1 MSSMVWSETAFSG
14 SPVAVRKASPL
25 AWVAV
30 VGLHA
35 AAVAGLMQAAPML
48 MPADEPPVVMVSLT
62 QPMQEQPA
70 QREAPQPPAK
80 PVQRS
85 LPATPPAPAPKP
97 VRSAAPAP
105 VLAAQNTQAATPE
118 AVRAMEPSK
127 PAAPSAE
134 VAAKPA
140 PAVVAEASPKAAQAV
155 AQTVPQAVTAPRF
168 DADYLDNPSPA
179 YPPLSR
185 REGEEGTV
193 MLSVYVEANGQA
205 GKVELARSSGF
216 ERLDRAALAAVKRWR
231 FVPARRGSDAVADW
245 VRVPI
250 VFSLKE

>member
-1 MSSMVWSETAFSG
+1 MPEAARPVESAKPV
-14 SPVAVRKASPL
+14 SPDAKPL
-25 AWVAV
+25 NK
-30 VGLHA
+30 
-35 AAVAGLMQAAPML
+35 AAVAM
-48 MPADEPPVVMVSLT
+48 
-62 QPMQEQPA
+62 
-70 QREAPQPPAK
+70 
-80 PVQRS
+80 
-85 LPATPPAPAPKP
+85 
-97 VRSAAPAP
+97 
-105 VLAAQNTQAATPE
+105 PE
-118 AVRAMEPSK
+118 AAH
-127 PAAPSAE
+127 AD
-134 VAAKPA
+134 
-140 PAVVAEASPKAAQAV
+140 ASPKAAPPSPATASQV
-155 AQTVPQAVTAPRF
+155 VTAPRF

-231 FVPARRGSDAVADW
+231 FVPAGRGADAMADW